1 MAPKSS
7 IPAWQ
12 RSTSVPGAEDFIKPE
27 EPASPAQSETA
38 AEAPVEHPIEI
49 VDDDEASSPEPELKP
64 KTLRE
69 QAAKFL
75 QDPSIR
81 EADRARKVAFLES
94 KGVQRVDIEAL
105 LGKDTEHVAAQV
117 CLRANQITV
126 EVSYFV

>member
-12 RSTSVPGAEDFIKPE
+12 RSTSVPGAENFTKPE

-38 AEAPVEHPIEI
+38 AEAPVEHSIEI
-49 VDDDEASSPEPELKP
+49 VDEDEASAPEAELEP

-81 EADRARKVAFLES
+81 EADRERKVAFLES

-105 LGKDTEHVAAQV
+105 LGKDTEQVAAQV
-117 CLRANQITV
+117 CL
-126 EVSYFV
+126 